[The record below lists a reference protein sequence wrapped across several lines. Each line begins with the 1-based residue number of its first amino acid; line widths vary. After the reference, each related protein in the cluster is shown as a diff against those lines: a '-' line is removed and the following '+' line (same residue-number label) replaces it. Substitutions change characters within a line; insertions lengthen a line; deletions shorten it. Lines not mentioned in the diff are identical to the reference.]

1 MKKGLSILL
10 VLCTLMCMLSTGCGG
25 SGDGE
30 GTTNKPSLSKS
41 TLTKY
46 VNEDALSNTDNIT
59 ISIGK
64 TEKENEEYIL
74 NINAPDLLKDLKTKE
89 DKYGGTSSRL
99 VNDIINLRR
108 FRTPDS
114 FYSVPDFNFNGYG
127 AFEIT
132 VRSNS
137 PDVIQ
142 GETILED
149 GVLSLV
155 KDGYYYT
162 IWLKDEDR
170 AISIKVTGKL
180 GEENK
185 IYHLKGDE
193 EHKTLFNMI
202 KEHFTFAKISTKKI
216 EKNGIN
222 FTAYDPD
229 TITVLGKS
237 ADTKNWV
244 FAGDVLYK
252 QLEANGV
259 SLVTAHCVTSNGQQV
274 AAHCI
279 LTDEVAETEQPK
291 AFEICFG
298 SAVETTFDSAQ
309 AENEFTIGGIR
320 FRETTEGY
328 SRAFGMGFIVKT
340 STGAEYVCDVYPRG
354 SIEKNK
360 LDLNAA
366 KGYIEKIIVAK

>member
-1 MKKGLSILL
+1 MKKIISILIVL
-10 VLCTLMCMLSTGCGG
+10 VLAVSLTACGG

-30 GTTNKPSLSKS
+30 GTTNKSNLFKPS
-41 TLTKY
+41 LTKY

-59 ISIGK
+59 ISVGR

-74 NINAPDLLKDLKTKE
+74 NINAPDLLKDLKTIE
-89 DKYGGTSSRL
+89 DKYNGTASRL

-114 FYSVPDFNFNGYG
+114 FYSVPDFTFNGYG
-127 AFEIT
+127 AFKIT
-132 VRSNS
+132 VINNS
-137 PDVIQ
+137 TDTIQ

-162 IWLKDEDR
+162 IWLKDENK
-170 AISIKVTGKL
+170 AISIKVDGKL

-185 IYHLKGDE
+185 IYYLKGDE
-193 EHKTLFNMI
+193 EYKTLFNMI

-222 FTAYDPD
+222 FSAYDPK

-252 QLEANGV
+252 QLEENGV
-259 SLVTAHCVTSNGQQV
+259 SLVTAHCVTSNGSTA

-298 SAVETTFDSAQ
+298 SVGEKSFDSAK

-320 FRETTEGY
+320 FREDTEGP
-328 SRAFGMGFIVKT
+328 SRAFGMGFIAKT

-354 SIEKNK
+354 SIETNK

-366 KGYIEKIIVAK
+366 KEYIEKIIVAK